1 MTGGTTESDRFSA
14 VSVLETVLVFVVVP
28 AGLYLVIALLAAAP
42 RLARRPRYRSGQPW
56 NFAPLWWTANP
67 EGAHLAAVDSHPV
80 SGERGGARG
89 NW

>member
-1 MTGGTTESDRFSA
+1 MSVFQTG
-14 VSVLETVLVFVVVP
+14 LMFVVPTV
-28 AGLYLVIALLAAAP
+28 GLYLIISLLAVAP
-42 RLARRPRYRSGQPW
+42 RKTRRPRYRVGQPW
-56 NFAPLWWTANP
+56 NFEPLWWTAGP